1 VSLDAALYPATAV
14 GLTALSSGMDARLY
28 RALRIERSLAYTI
41 AGDLTP
47 AATVPSA
54 LVLASCDPENVDE
67 VVAVMDAEIARIT
80 TEPLSA
86 AELQRAKRYLIGRQ
100 ALRRQ
105 RNQEVAHYL
114 ALFELLGGSQGY
126 RRDLLL
132 AGEIATVDA
141 AAVMVAMRRVFEP
154 KWAVRLEGR
163 RPTRAG

>member
-1 VSLDAALYPATAV
+1 MPRNC
-14 GLTALSSGMDARLY
+14 SG
-28 RALRIERSLAYTI
+28 
-41 AGDLTP
+41 
-47 AATVPSA
+47 PS
-54 LVLASCDPENVDE
+54 V
-67 VVAVMDAEIARIT
+67 I
-80 TEPLSA
+80 
-86 AELQRAKRYLIGRQ
+86 IGRQ